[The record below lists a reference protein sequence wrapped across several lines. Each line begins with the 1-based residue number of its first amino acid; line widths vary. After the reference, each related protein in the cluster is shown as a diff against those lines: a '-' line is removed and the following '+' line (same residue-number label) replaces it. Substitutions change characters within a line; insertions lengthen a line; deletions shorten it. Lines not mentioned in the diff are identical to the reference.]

1 MLSKANEKLQ
11 KDYNMAQH
19 MILLDNK
26 ISEKDTYKMI
36 DEMKKV
42 KGVKE
47 VLGLETIIGPSFPEV

>member
-1 MLSKANEKLQ
+1 
-11 KDYNMAQH
+11 

-36 DEMKKV
+36 DEMKKI

-47 VLGLETIIGPSFPEV
+47 VLDWKQLLVRLSRKV

>member
-1 MLSKANEKLQ
+1 MGA
-11 KDYNMAQH
+11 AH

-47 VLGLETIIGPSFPEV
+47 VLGLETIIGPSFREKYDS